1 MPKTKKQFNSI
12 LRKTIVFSLFLIST
26 IIVLLLYPKE
36 GKFRYEFHKGKPW
49 MHENLI
55 SPFDFAILKLPIEL
69 DEEKDSLNNN
79 FKKFYKID
87 NQVYISEINKFQ
99 KDFELKWGEHLTKY
113 YNISFINNG
122 ILSNS
127 KLLAKKKKYYTFCYN
142 ILDYIFSQGIIEEEV
157 YPSNK
162 FSEQLM
168 LIRNNNIAESVV
180 RSDIFTINTAIN
192 YITIKL
198 TKPSDSLTYA
208 SRIEKDFFG
217 SIDLNKYL
225 VANVFFD
232 DETTKKLK
240 QSLIDGISLTRGMI
254 QEGQKIITKG
264 EIVNQDKYRILNSLK
279 KEYEA
284 SIGGTENF
292 YMISLGQLILI
303 ISTFLILFFFLKN
316 FRKDII
322 KNLLKIS
329 FLLMLILIFVAITSL
344 TIKINII
351 HHYLIPYALI
361 PIIVRTFYDSRLAQ
375 FILLVTVLLIAFIT
389 PNPFEFV
396 YLQLI
401 TGTIAVF
408 SLATVQRRSQLF
420 LTSLIIFLTY
430 SFLYLGISIMQEG
443 NLENI
448 YWKNFVWFAG
458 NGLLLLSSY
467 PLIYIFEKLF
477 GFLSDVTLMELSN
490 TNHPLLR
497 KLAQEAPGTFHHS
510 LQVANIAEDVAF
522 HIGGNS
528 LLVRVGAMYHD
539 LGKVSNPRFF
549 IENQRLEINPHDEID
564 YEESAK
570 IIINHV
576 TEGVNLA
583 RKYNIPNQIIDFMRT
598 HHGNMKVLY
607 FYRSYMNKYPN
618 KEVDINK
625 FTYPGVSPF
634 TKEHAILMMSDSVEA
649 ASRSLKEVSEES
661 ITALIDRVIDYQIK
675 EKQYENS
682 DITFRDISKA
692 KTVLK
697 QKLLNIYHVRIEYPD
712 EKK

>member
-12 LRKTIVFSLFLIST
+12 LRKTIIFSMFFIST
-26 IIVLLLYPKE
+26 VIVLILYPKE

-49 MHENLI
+49 MHEQLI
-55 SPFDFAILKLPIEL
+55 SPFDFAILKLPQEL
-69 DEEKDSLNNN
+69 EDEKDSINNY
-79 FKKFYKID
+79 FKQFYKID
-87 NQVYISEINKFQ
+87 NQIFIKQLNQFKN
-99 KDFELKWGEHLTKY
+99 DFEAKWNEHITKY
-113 YNISFINNG
+113 YSISLLNTG
-122 ILSNS
+122 VLSNS
-127 KLLAKKKKYYTFCYN
+127 KLLAKKNKYYNVCYK
-142 ILDYIFSQGIIEEEV
+142 ILDYIFSKGIIDENLLADKNNSDE
-157 YPSNK
+157 
-162 FSEQLM
+162 LM
-168 LIRNNNIAESVV
+168 LIKNNNIAESVEKIDV
-180 RSDIFTINTAIN
+180 FTINSAIS
-192 YITIKL
+192 YIAL
-198 TKPSDSLTYA
+198 QLSKPSDSLTYA
-208 SRIEKDFFG
+208 TKIEKDFFEN
-217 SIDLNKYL
+217 IELNKY
-225 VANVFFD
+225 VTANIFYD
-232 DETTKKLK
+232 DATTKKVK
-240 QSLIDGISLTRGMI
+240 QSLVDGISLTHGMI

-264 EIVNQDKYRILNSLK
+264 EIVNIEKYRILNSLK

-284 SIGGTENF
+284 YIGGTDSY
-292 YMISLGQLILI
+292 YMILLGQLILI
-303 ISTFLILFFFLKN
+303 ISAFLILYFFLQN
-316 FRKDII
+316 FRKDIL
-322 KNLLKIS
+322 KNLLKTS
-329 FLLMLILIFVAITSL
+329 FLLMLILIFVSITSL
-344 TIKINII
+344 TLKINVL

-375 FILLVTVLLIAFIT
+375 FILLVTILLIAFIT

-401 TGTIAVF
+401 TGSIAVF

-430 SFLYLGISIMQEG
+430 SVLYLGISIMQEG
-443 NLENI
+443 NFANI

-467 PLIYIFEKLF
+467 PLIYIFEKIF

-497 KLAQEAPGTFHHS
+497 RLAQQAPGTFHHS
-510 LQVANIAEDVAF
+510 LQVANLAEEVAF

-539 LGKVSNPRFF
+539 LGKMNNPHFF
-549 IENQRLEINPHDEID
+549 IENQRLEINPHDDVD

-576 TEGVNLA
+576 TEGVSLA
-583 RKYNIPNQIIDFMRT
+583 KRYNIPNQIIDFIRT

-607 FYRSYMNKYPN
+607 FYRSYMNKYPD

-649 ASRSLKEVSEES
+649 ASRSLKEVSEEAIS
-661 ITALIDRVIDYQIK
+661 SLIDKVIDYQIK
-675 EKQYENS
+675 ENQYENS
-682 DITFRDISKA
+682 DITFKDISRAKA
-692 KTVLK
+692 VLK